1 MSTDIF
7 LSNLN
12 NIFDE
17 NCIKTDSSN
26 KEKYR
31 NDWSTDHQSNPIA
44 IVFPKETEQVIDVL
58 KLCNEF
64 KYPLIGSGGR
74 TGLSGG
80 ASATSE
86 ELIVSFDKMNSILEF
101 DENSNTV
108 LCQPGLITQNL
119 QSFAD
124 DNNLY
129 YPVDFSSAGSSQV
142 GGNIATNAG
151 GIRVLKYGS
160 TSRYVEGL
168 EVITGDASYFCMD
181 DMLVKNATGPN
192 LKNLFI
198 GSEGIFGLTVSSRM
212 KLINKPLDTSVVL
225 IGFDDISSLDKI
237 SNSIFEYDI
246 EAVEFFTFNSLTKVQ
261 EAFDQVEVGHLKNNY
276 YLIVELYDQKGF
288 TNFLEKIYTDNLAQ
302 EIIVST
308 NNAQKKSIWQ
318 YRLLI
323 SESITRSRPIK
334 LDIAVPLK
342 NITKLIEKLELFFK
356 DKKSYDLVLFGHIGD
371 GNLHVNILTK
381 SKDPKLEQKML
392 VENEIYTIVRDL
404 KGTFSAE
411 HGIGLNKVKTFMDR
425 ADKLKI
431 ETLKNLKKHFDKN
444 GILNPGKLIE
454 K

>member
-1 MSTDIF
+1 
-7 LSNLN
+7 
-12 NIFDE
+12 
-17 NCIKTDSSN
+17 
-26 KEKYR
+26 
-31 NDWSTDHQSNPIA
+31 
-44 IVFPKETEQVIDVL
+44 
-58 KLCNEF
+58 
-64 KYPLIGSGGR
+64 
-74 TGLSGG
+74 
-80 ASATSE
+80 
-86 ELIVSFDKMNSILEF
+86 MN
-101 DENSNTV
+101 
-108 LCQPGLITQNL
+108 
-119 QSFAD
+119 
-124 DNNLY
+124 
-129 YPVDFSSAGSSQV
+129 
-142 GGNIATNAG
+142 
-151 GIRVLKYGS
+151 
-160 TSRYVEGL
+160 
-168 EVITGDASYFCMD
+168 
-181 DMLVKNATGPN
+181 
-192 LKNLFI
+192 
-198 GSEGIFGLTVSSRM
+198 
-212 KLINKPLDTSVVL
+212 
-225 IGFDDISSLDKI
+225 KI

-246 EAVEFFTFNSLTKVQ
+246 EAIEFFTFNSLTKVQ
-261 EAFDQVEVGHLKNNY
+261 EAFDKVEVGHLKNNY

-308 NNAQKKSIWQ
+308 NNTQKKSIWQ

-381 SKDPKLEQKML
+381 SKDQKLEQKML

-404 KGTFSAE
+404 KGPFSAE

>member
-1 MSTDIF
+1 
-7 LSNLN
+7 
-12 NIFDE
+12 
-17 NCIKTDSSN
+17 
-26 KEKYR
+26 
-31 NDWSTDHQSNPIA
+31 
-44 IVFPKETEQVIDVL
+44 
-58 KLCNEF
+58 
-64 KYPLIGSGGR
+64 
-74 TGLSGG
+74 
-80 ASATSE
+80 
-86 ELIVSFDKMNSILEF
+86 
-101 DENSNTV
+101 
-108 LCQPGLITQNL
+108 
-119 QSFAD
+119 
-124 DNNLY
+124 
-129 YPVDFSSAGSSQV
+129 
-142 GGNIATNAG
+142 
-151 GIRVLKYGS
+151 
-160 TSRYVEGL
+160 
-168 EVITGDASYFCMD
+168 MD

-198 GSEGIFGLTVSSRM
+198 GSEGIFGLTVSCRM
-212 KLINKPLDTSVVL
+212 KLINKPSDTSVVL
-225 IGFDDISSLDKI
+225 IGFDEISSLDKI

-246 EAVEFFTFNSLTKVQ
+246 EAIEFFTFNSLTKVQ

-308 NNAQKKSIWQ
+308 NNTQKKSIWQ

-381 SKDPKLEQKML
+381 SKDQKLEQKML